1 MYSWIIIGE
10 WWTLL
15 TACETLQTAATGNS
29 SNVNTYQENSYR
41 LLLKEKS
48 LINLKLLRN
57 CANSYFCGFGLQNFR
72 LVVLT
77 LFKIGKQALLH
88 MHQEV

>member
-29 SNVNTYQENSYR
+29 SNVNTFHRGSKSD
-41 LLLKEKS
+41 LLKVIT
-48 LINLKLLRN
+48 LVNLNLKEPLLNIFHRKKRKKRN
-57 CANSYFCGFGLQNFR
+57 
-72 LVVLT
+72 
-77 LFKIGKQALLH
+77 
-88 MHQEV
+88 